1 MREKIRCD
9 TVDSDTQIWY
19 GSTEQFT
26 IGDRQSFSL
35 LINSS
40 LSVFHSGMILVRGQK
55 RASGIKKESSETI
68 AVSELSWSE

>member
-9 TVDSDTQIWY
+9 TVDSGIRFWY

-35 LINSS
+35 LINSN
-40 LSVFHSGMILVRGQK
+40 LSVLHSGMILVRGQK
-55 RASGIKKESSETI
+55 RASGMKKESPETI